1 MKKKTKK
8 PIKLNDKIKGLS
20 IELDK
25 STQLFELNV
34 VIDKFKKET
43 NSKYDVKISLTFDA
57 SYSTLHLK
65 RVRKPYLTLATKD
78 GQEIKINKKK
88 PVKAKK

>member
-1 MKKKTKK
+1 MHQDASGRARERAFKMGAAVGSGYMYET
-8 PIKLNDKIKGLS
+8 
-20 IELDK
+20 
-25 STQLFELNV
+25 T
-34 VIDKFKKET
+34 FKKET

-78 GQEIKINKKK
+78 GQEIKINKKNT
-88 PVKAKK
+88 VKKKK